1 MSVKNSSHDFYWTN
15 KKRSLQRYLQ
25 PGQTFRLRLLKES
38 EDQPVLQ
45 AQIVGP
51 DMAGR
56 LTETDWYNI
65 DSFFSGL
72 TAWVRGDLIQTALP
86 QVNKSDREFIKTG
99 MSNADLEIMTK
110 G

>member
-1 MSVKNSSHDFYWTN
+1 MSVNNSSHDFYWTN

-25 PGQTFRLRLLKES
+25 PGQSFRLRLLKET

-56 LTETDWYNI
+56 PTETDWYDI
-65 DSFFSGL
+65 DSFFNGL
-72 TAWVRGDLIQTALP
+72 TSWVNGVLIQTALP
-86 QVNKSDREFIKTG
+86 QVSKSDREFIKTG
-99 MSNADLEIMTK
+99 MSNADWEVMTK